1 MMTDDPK
8 KNIDIG
14 NETTNSRIQL
24 EIRDKGRLENFV
36 DAVFA
41 IAMTLLVL
49 DLSVPIVTDSNAS
62 VLSFLGTLCPS
73 LLVIFYLFSF

>member
-24 EIRDKGRLENFV
+24 EIRDKGVLK
-36 DAVFA
+36 
-41 IAMTLLVL
+41 ILLMR
-49 DLSVPIVTDSNAS
+49 
-62 VLSFLGTLCPS
+62 FLP
-73 LLVIFYLFSF
+73 